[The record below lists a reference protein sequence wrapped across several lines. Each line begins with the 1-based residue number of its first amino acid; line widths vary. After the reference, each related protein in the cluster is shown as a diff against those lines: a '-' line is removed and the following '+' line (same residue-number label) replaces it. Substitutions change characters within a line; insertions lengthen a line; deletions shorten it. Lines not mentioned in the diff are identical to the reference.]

1 MADGSVL
8 IDTKIDE
15 SGFQEGLKSLSAM
28 ASGAI
33 AGLTEVLAGAAAG
46 LGAIGAA
53 AVKLGMDFEAQ
64 MSRVLAISG
73 ATEAEYKELCNL
85 AKQLGADT
93 AFSASEAAAGMENL
107 ASAGFTAQQIM
118 AAMPG
123 LLDLA
128 AVSGGDVAAAAEVAA
143 SALNAF
149 GLGADKAG
157 HVANVFAKAAADTNA
172 ECLDMGDAMKYVAPV
187 AAAMCISLEET
198 AAAIGIMSD
207 AGIKGSQAGTSLRG
221 ALSRIAKPTEIMQE
235 TMEKL
240 GISFYDAEGNM
251 LSLKD
256 QIAVLE
262 EAFVGLSQEQRNQA
276 LVTLYGQESLSGML
290 ALIEAGPEGIDE
302 LTSSLTNSTGAAEE
316 MARVFQDNLQGD
328 IENLTGSLETLG
340 LTFSESI
347 NGSLRKLVQDADGY
361 VAQLQAAF
369 DAEGLSGF
377 VNTFGGVLADMATY
391 VADSAPAMIEA
402 AADLVSSFAEGI
414 AENAP
419 ALLEAAVNIGLSFIE
434 GLISMG
440 ESIFTVGAEF
450 LMQIISG
457 ITENLPTL
465 AQSAMDAV
473 TGFVAAIETNLPI
486 VLQKGSEM
494 LLSLVTGIAQNL
506 PSLVSQALDALMR
519 FATSIRENA
528 PTLVQTGFDMLSQLV
543 QGILNCIPDLLA
555 KAPEIISEFANVIND
570 NFPVILA
577 KGVEL
582 LWQIITGLIGAI
594 PDLVAAVPSIISA
607 FIDVWSAFNWVS
619 LGKNAITFLK
629 DGMLKLVG
637 AIKGAGKT
645 IADTVLNAIAHLP
658 QTLGNLGKNAIS
670 FFKSGITGMTN
681 SVVTAAKGIF
691 TGVVNTLKGLPG
703 QMVTLAGNIKSGII
717 NALKDLPQKMT
728 SLAKD
733 MITGLWNGI
742 TSKTDW
748 IIGKI
753 KSFGGAV
760 LKGLKDFFGIKSPST
775 VMRDIIGANL
785 ALGVA
790 EGVDRNA
797 DKAVDA
803 MQDMADDMSDVDFD
817 DIVANVGSTIRV
829 SRATTAEA
837 VAAGSTNA
845 IYRAG
850 STNIPGDGTTLGG
863 GSNPSTIENNIYFDG
878 RKVARILTP
887 YISERQAWEVR
898 V

>member
-1 MADGSVL
+1 MADGSVY
-8 IDTKIDE
+8 IDTKIDQE
-15 SGFQEGLKSLSAM
+15 SFAKQLGILSSL

-33 AGLTEVLAGAAAG
+33 AGLTKVLAGAAAG
-46 LGAIGAA
+46 LGTLGVA
-53 AVKLGMDFEAQ
+53 AVKLGSDFEAQ
-64 MSRVLAISG
+64 MARVLAISD
-73 ATEAEYKELCNL
+73 AAEDEFVAMTALAKEL
-85 AKQLGADT
+85 GAST

-149 GLGADKAG
+149 GLGAEMAG

-207 AGIKGSQAGTSLRG
+207 AGIKGSQAGTALRG
-221 ALSRIAKPTEIMQE
+221 ALTRIAKPTEIMQE
-235 TMEKL
+235 TMQAL

-256 QIAVLE
+256 QVTVLQD
-262 EAFVGLSQEQRNQA
+262 AFVGLSQEQRNQA

-290 ALIEAGPEGIDE
+290 ALIEAGPEE
-302 LTSSLTNSTGAAEE
+302 LEALTQSLKDSEGAAQK
-316 MARVFQDNLQGD
+316 MAETINDTLKGD
-328 IENLTGSLETLG
+328 IDGLMGSLETLG
-340 LTFSESI
+340 IAFYQSI
-347 NGSLRKLVQDADGY
+347 SDPLKNAVRTAEGY
-361 VAQLQAAF
+361 VNQLTKIF
-369 DAEGLSGF
+369 EAEGLGGLASGIGNILSDA
-377 VNTFGGVLADMATY
+377 VTSI
-391 VADSAPAMIEA
+391 ADSGPAMIEA

-419 ALLEAAVNIGLSFIE
+419 ALLEAAVNIGLSFVD

-440 ESIFTVGAEF
+440 ESIFAVGAEF
-450 LMQIISG
+450 LVQIISG
-457 ITENLPTL
+457 ITDNLPSL

-473 TGFVAAIETNLPI
+473 NGFVDGVETNLPI
-486 VLQKGSEM
+486 ILEKGSEM
-494 LLSLVTGIAQNL
+494 LLSLTSGIAQNL
-506 PSLVSQALDALMR
+506 PSLVSQGLDALMR
-519 FATSIRENA
+519 FATTLRENA

-543 QGILNCIPDLLA
+543 QGILNCIPDLLS
-555 KAPEIISEFANVIND
+555 KAPKVISEFANVIND
-570 NFPVILA
+570 NFPVILL
-577 KGVEL
+577 KGAEL

-658 QTLGNLGKNAIS
+658 QTLGNLGKNAMS

-681 SVVTAAKGIF
+681 SIVAAAKGIF

-803 MQDMADDMSDVDFD
+803 MQNMADDMSDVDFD
-817 DIVANVGSTIRV
+817 DIVANVGGTIRAG
-829 SRATTAEA
+829 RATTAEA
-837 VAAGSTNA
+837 VTASTTSA

-850 STNIPGDGTTLGG
+850 STDTTDDETPDRD
-863 GSNPSTIENNIYFDG
+863 GSNPQYIENNIYIDG
-878 RKVARILTP
+878 KKTARVLTP
-887 YISERQAWEVR
+887 YISERQAFEK
-898 V
+898 